1 MLAIR
6 LDMSI
11 NWSAFLVVLVVAY
24 VIPGPD
30 FAVILRQATQTRRSG
45 VLAAVGAQAGLCV
58 HMLLAVVGLSAVLA
72 RRPEMLTL
80 IRVAGG
86 LYLVWLGASLAWRA
100 RNASGPRRQQDA
112 SDDTGRGAFMQ
123 GFLTNVTNP
132 KAILFFASVLPQF
145 ISPDGSIAGQVLL
158 LGVVDVLFGFL
169 PWALVVWLGDRLG
182 RRLASVRFRLWRDR
196 VTGTG
201 LASVGATV
209 LATTRWARP

>member
-1 MLAIR
+1 
-6 LDMSI
+6 MSI

-24 VIPGPD
+24 AIPGPD

-58 HMLLAVVGLSAVLA
+58 HMLLAVIGVSAVLA
-72 RRPEMLTL
+72 RHPEMLTL

-100 RNASGPRRQQDA
+100 RTQAAPRRQHGAA
-112 SDDTGRGAFMQ
+112 SDDTDRGAFRQ

-132 KAILFFASVLPQF
+132 KALLFFASVLPQF
-145 ISPDGSIAGQVLL
+145 ISPDASIAGQVLL

-169 PWALVVWLGDRLG
+169 PWALVVWLGNRLG

-196 VTGTG
+196 ATGTG

>member
-1 MLAIR
+1 
-6 LDMSI
+6 MSI

-24 VIPGPD
+24 LIPGPD

-45 VLAAVGAQAGLCV
+45 VLAALGAQAGLCV
-58 HMLLAVVGLSAVLA
+58 HMLLAVVGLSAIIA
-72 RRPEMLTL
+72 RHPELLTL

-86 LYLVWLGASLAWRA
+86 LYLLWLGASLAWRA
-100 RNASGPRRQQDA
+100 RHARSAGRERDTA
-112 SDDTGRGAFMQ
+112 SDKETDRGAFMQ

-145 ISPDGSIAGQVLL
+145 ISPDASVAGQILL

-182 RRLASVRFRLWRDR
+182 QRLSSVRFRLWRDR

-201 LASVGATV
+201 LAGVGATV
-209 LATTRWARP
+209 LATTRWPRP